1 MDDDMAI
8 ERPETPQP
16 ITQSENEIAV
26 SAPTRKFTFH
36 RPISQISK
44 EATLDTAK
52 KRKQTSPLKQ
62 SDRFIART
70 DPVRHMKKGMQ
81 MLEKAKTHLAKNEA
95 SLLEQAI
102 SLVQHTLAHT
112 QPEPSLEEKFATFAA
127 SLNERLCRMK
137 TTLAFKSPIS
147 SQASLSGSANT
158 DKTNRGNT
166 RSNTSM
172 SYAMAASYRGST
184 TSSGNDFV
192 TVSSNRTNDGFTTV
206 QYASRNQSKAAS
218 SRSFTD
224 HRVILINSSNTE
236 WQKDIK
242 ATRDRLN
249 ETLKLKLNTQ
259 QPVIA
264 SITKT
269 AYSQNTVLVAT
280 QHFTAQDLINNTDII
295 QPIFAYER
303 IQKDVQ

>member
-1 MDDDMAI
+1 MAI

-16 ITQSENEIAV
+16 VTQSKDEIAV

-36 RPISQISK
+36 RPISQTSK

-52 KRKQTSPLKQ
+52 KRKHTSPLKQ

-70 DPVRHMKKGMQ
+70 DPVRHIKRDIQ
-81 MLEKAKTHLAKNEA
+81 MLEEAKTHLAKNEA

-102 SLVQHTLAHT
+102 SLIQHALAHT
-112 QPEPSLEEKFATFAA
+112 QPEPSLKEKFATFAA
-127 SLNERLCRMK
+127 SLNERLCRME
-137 TTLAFKSPIS
+137 TTLASKSPVS
-147 SQASLSGSANT
+147 SQASLSGSTNT
-158 DKTNRGNT
+158 DKTNSGNI
-166 RSNTSM
+166 RSNTSI
-172 SYAMAASYRGST
+172 SYATTASYKEST
-184 TSSGNDFV
+184 TSSDNDFV
-192 TVSSNRTNDGFTTV
+192 TVPNNRTNDGFTTV
-206 QYASRNQSKAAS
+206 QHASRNQPKTAS

-224 HRVILINSSNTE
+224 QRVILIGSSNTE
-236 WQKDIK
+236 WQQDIK

-249 ETLKLKLNTQ
+249 EAQKLKLNTQ

-269 AYSQNTVLVAT
+269 AYSQNIVLVAT
-280 QHFTAQDLINNTDII
+280 QHFSAQDLINNTDII
-295 QPIFAYER
+295 QPTFAYER